1 MKSLNEEY
9 YSPVTQWEKILFWY
23 SFFMAFPIIVP
34 IFNISIFIFPFLLI
48 SFKRQYGFVF
58 RWKGITPLLLL
69 LLTIGLVVNV
79 ASLYAADNT
88 EFLKRSLQVV
98 PNYMYW
104 LLLIWF
110 LYSQRDNL
118 NYHIISKALF
128 WGVIATTIFYFLIAP
143 LRPSAYLPFIKNLSQ
158 NAYAFL
164 IITFTPA
171 AVRYSYFRYGRLYAW
186 IFLLII
192 ILSGF
197 LSGSRSSSIL
207 VLLGGLA
214 GLYLET
220 FQRKRI
226 IRFGLIGIVFFLI
239 FQMSFVE
246 ALIKSLNPRTHDL
259 LYQTSST
266 LKTDR
271 SFLVRQAQIEK
282 GLELFKMKP
291 FTGIGLNNFTSYKD
305 VKLPGI
311 FEGAKYVINK
321 PGITET
327 SSHNSYINLLA
338 EGGIALA
345 LPFGLLIIYMLV
357 LLLKVHKAL
366 RSAEI
371 AYVIGFVMMLI
382 HLYFITA
389 LVNVFCWFM
398 IGLVLSILK
407 KKSEEISLPYS
418 GADY

>member
-1 MKSLNEEY
+1 MGEY
-9 YSPVTQWEKILFWY
+9 NRDIFTPASQSEKILFWY

-34 IFNISIFIFPFLLI
+34 IFNISIYIFPLLLI
-48 SFKRQYGFVF
+48 SFRRKYGFVF
-58 RWKGITPLLLL
+58 RWKGITPSLLLL
-69 LLTIGLVVNV
+69 LSLGLVMNV

-88 EFLKRSLQVV
+88 ECLKRSIQVV
-98 PNYMYW
+98 PNYLYW
-104 LLLIWF
+104 FLLIWF

-118 NYHIISKALF
+118 KFHIISKVLF

-143 LRPSAYLPFIKNLSQ
+143 LRPSAYLPFIKNLTQ

-164 IITFTPA
+164 IITFTPV
-171 AVRYSYFRYGRLYAW
+171 AVRYSYFRYGRLYTL
-186 IFLLII
+186 IFLFIM

-197 LSGSRSSSIL
+197 FSGSRSSSIL
-207 VLLGGLA
+207 VLLGGSVS
-214 GLYLET
+214 LYLES
-220 FQRKRI
+220 FHRKRM
-226 IRFGLIGIVFFLI
+226 IRLGLIAIVFFLI
-239 FQMSFVE
+239 FQMSSVE
-246 ALIKSLNPRTHDL
+246 ALIKTLNPRTHVL
-259 LYQTSST
+259 LYQTAFT

-271 SFLVRQAQIEK
+271 SYLVRRAQIEK
-282 GLELFKMKP
+282 GLEIFKKKP
-291 FTGIGLNNFTSYKD
+291 FSGIGLNNFTSYKD
-305 VKLPGI
+305 VKLSGS

-321 PGITET
+321 PGITEA

-345 LPFGLLIIYMLV
+345 LPFAILLLYTLV
-357 LLLKVHKAL
+357 LLMKTHKTLK
-366 RSAEI
+366 SAEI

-407 KKSEEISLPYS
+407 KRSEDISMPYERVIK
-418 GADY
+418 